1 MLDEAKFRG
10 HETPGAK
17 YQIKLGLTRERSF
30 EAYTVPKERMKGFRS
45 KEGRMVPL
53 VKEKKGATLGLYKEL
68 EAEEKTQKN
77 KRDFKF
83 TSEKKISF
91 ID

>member
-17 YQIKLGLTRERSF
+17 YQINLGLTREKSF
-30 EAYTVPKERMKGFRS
+30 EAYQVPKERSAAFRS

-53 VKEKKGATLGLYKEL
+53 QKEKKGATLGLYKND
-68 EAEEKTQKN
+68 EAELKTQKS
-77 KRDFKF
+77 KREFKF
-83 TSEKKISF
+83 TGEKKISF